1 MTLEEMCRVLSEN
14 PAKLYGMYPRKGC
27 LEPGSDADLVIL
39 DPHKPGVIEAKTQ
52 EYNMDYAP
60 FEGWNLKGTIDKVYL
75 RGNLVVDQG
84 KVVSEKQGQYISR
97 GKYQTDFN

>member
-14 PAKLYGMYPRKGC
+14 PAKLYGMYPKKGC

-39 DPHKPGVIEAKTQ
+39 DPHKPGIIQAKTQ

-60 FEGWNLKGTIDKVYL
+60 FEGWKLKGTIDKVYL

>member
-1 MTLEEMCRVLSEN
+1 
-14 PAKLYGMYPRKGC
+14 
-27 LEPGSDADLVIL
+27 
-39 DPHKPGVIEAKTQ
+39 
-52 EYNMDYAP
+52 MDYAP

-97 GKYQTDFN
+97 GKNQTDFN